1 MDLPL
6 VWFIAIAVLWTG
18 YFFLEGFDFGVGVL
32 LPFTGARNS
41 VDRRVA
47 INSIGP
53 VWSANEVWLITAVG
67 AMFAAFP
74 AWYASMLSGFYVP
87 VFVVLLALIA
97 RGVAFKYRSN
107 RDSDR
112 WREYWD
118 HAIFYGSAIPA
129 FLWGVLFANLVQG
142 VAMGPDHVV
151 TAGLL
156 DLFTPYALLGGL
168 TTLSLF
174 TLHGAVFLTLKTEGP
189 VRVRARVAALW
200 SSVVAV
206 PSAVV
211 FLGWTQA
218 AHGQDW
224 TFFTAVAAVAALGVG
239 VALARRG
246 REGWSFMSMALA
258 VLTLTVTVFGAMYPN
273 VLPSTTDPAYSL
285 TIANASSADYTLT
298 VMSWV
303 ALVALPVILGYQ
315 AWSYWVFR
323 RRVTGEAIS
332 GESVAGGDGSTG
344 TPAEGNGH
352 TGEATTPG
360 PGSPRS

>member
-1 MDLPL
+1 MDLAL
-6 VWFIAIAVLWTG
+6 LWFIAIAVLWTG

-74 AWYASMLSGFYVP
+74 AWYASMLSGFYLP
-87 VFVVLLALIA
+87 VFVILIALIA

-112 WREYWD
+112 WREWWD
-118 HAIFYGSAIPA
+118 HAIFWGSVVPS

-142 VAMGPDHVV
+142 VAMDADHIV
-151 TAGLL
+151 TAGLF

-174 TLHGAVFLTLKTEGP
+174 TLHGAVFLTLKTGGP
-189 VRVRARVAALW
+189 VRVRSRTAALG
-200 SSVVAV
+200 SAVVAV
-206 PSAVV
+206 PATTV

-218 AHGQDW
+218 AHGQGW
-224 TFFTAVAAVAALGVG
+224 TLMTAAAATAALALG
-239 VALARRG
+239 VALAWRG
-246 REGWSFMSMALA
+246 REGWSFTATAGA
-258 VLTLTVTVFGAMYPN
+258 VLGLSVTVFGALHPN

-285 TIANASSADYTLT
+285 TIANASSAEYTLT
-298 VMSWV
+298 VMSWL
-303 ALVALPVILGYQ
+303 ALVALPVVLGYQ

-323 RRVTGEAIS
+323 QRVSGETIT
-332 GESVAGGDGSTG
+332 GESVEPQSSGDGGETTDG
-344 TPAEGNGH
+344 AAAPAPDR
-352 TGEATTPG
+352 AP
-360 PGSPRS
+360 SRD

>member
-1 MDLPL
+1 MDLAL
-6 VWFIAIAVLWTG
+6 VWFIAIAVLWIG

-53 VWSANEVWLITAVG
+53 VWSANEVWLITAIG

-74 AWYASMLSGFYVP
+74 AWYASMLSGFYIP
-87 VFVVLLALIA
+87 MFVILLALIA

-129 FLWGVLFANLVQG
+129 FLWGMLFANLVQG

-151 TAGLL
+151 TTGLL
-156 DLFTPYALLGGL
+156 GLFTPYALLGGL

-174 TLHGAVFLTLKTEGP
+174 TLHGAVFLTLKTDGP
-189 VRVRARVAALW
+189 VRVRSRRAALC
-200 SSVVAV
+200 SAVVSV

-224 TFFTAVAAVAALGVG
+224 TLFTAITAVAALAVG
-239 VALARRG
+239 VAAIWRG
-246 REGWSFMSMALA
+246 REGWSFTSTALA
-258 VLTLTVTVFGAMYPN
+258 VLTLTVTVFGSMYPD
-273 VLPSTTDPAYSL
+273 VLPSTTDPAHSL
-285 TIANASSADYTLT
+285 TVANASSAGYTLT
-298 VMSWV
+298 VMSWL

-323 RRVTGEAIS
+323 QRVTGQTIT
-332 GESVAGGDGSTG
+332 GESVTAGG
-344 TPAEGNGH
+344 TPAE
-352 TGEATTPG
+352 TGPPTTRTRG
-360 PGSPRS
+360 AHR

>member
-1 MDLPL
+1 MDLAL
-6 VWFIAIAVLWTG
+6 VWFIAIAILWIG

-53 VWSANEVWLITAVG
+53 VWSANEVWLITAIG

-74 AWYASMLSGFYVP
+74 AWYASMLSGFYIP
-87 VFVVLLALIA
+87 MFVILLALIA

-107 RDSDR
+107 QDSDR
-112 WREYWD
+112 WRENWD

-129 FLWGVLFANLVQG
+129 FLWGALFANLVQG

-174 TLHGAVFLTLKTEGP
+174 TLHGAVFLTLKTDGP
-189 VRVRARVAALW
+189 VRVRARVAALR
-200 SSVVAV
+200 SAVVAV
-206 PSAVV
+206 PSVV
-211 FLGWTQA
+211 GFMGWTQA

-224 TFFTAVAAVAALGVG
+224 TLFTAVAAVATLVIGV
-239 VALARRG
+239 VLAWRG
-246 REGWSFMSMALA
+246 REGRSFMSMALA

-285 TIANASSADYTLT
+285 TVANASSADYTLT

-323 RRVTGEAIS
+323 RRVTGETIT
-332 GESVAGGDGSTG
+332 GESVTEGDGD
-344 TPAEGNGH
+344 GH
-352 TGEATTPG
+352 TGGAALAD

>member
-1 MDLPL
+1 MDLAL
-6 VWFIAIAVLWTG
+6 LWFIAIAVLWTG

-53 VWSANEVWLITAVG
+53 VWSANEVWLLTAVG

-74 AWYASMLSGFYVP
+74 AWYASMLSGFYLP
-87 VFVVLLALIA
+87 VFVILIALIA

-112 WREYWD
+112 WREWWD
-118 HAIFYGSAIPA
+118 LAIFWGSVVPA

-142 VAMGPDHVV
+142 VAMDADHIV
-151 TAGLL
+151 TAGLF

-174 TLHGAVFLTLKTEGP
+174 TLHGAVFLTLKTDGP
-189 VRVRARVAALW
+189 VRVRSRTAALG
-200 SSVVAV
+200 SAAVAV
-206 PSAVV
+206 PAATA

-218 AHGQDW
+218 VHGQDW
-224 TFFTAVAAVAALGVG
+224 TLVSAAAAVAALASG
-239 VALARRG
+239 VALVWRG
-246 REGWSFMSMALA
+246 REGRSFTATAIA
-258 VLTLTVTVFGAMYPN
+258 VLGLTVTVFGALYPN

-285 TIANASSADYTLT
+285 TIANASSAEYTLT
-298 VMSWV
+298 VMSWL
-303 ALVALPVILGYQ
+303 ALVALPVVLGYQ

-323 RRVTGEAIS
+323 QRIS
-332 GESVAGGDGSTG
+332 GETI
-344 TPAEGNGH
+344 
-352 TGEATTPG
+352 TGESVEPDPA
-360 PGSPRS
+360 RS